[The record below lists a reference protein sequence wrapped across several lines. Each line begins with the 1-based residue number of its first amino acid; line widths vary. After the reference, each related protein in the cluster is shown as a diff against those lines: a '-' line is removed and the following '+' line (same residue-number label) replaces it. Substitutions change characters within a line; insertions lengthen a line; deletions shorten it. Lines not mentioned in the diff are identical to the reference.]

1 MPRMNH
7 RLLVDKSRED
17 LMTVIEQLLLY
28 VAEVGGLDRVDKINR
43 MLLQNVFSFYKS
55 QPPGLIISIKD
66 TTMEKVFIYNELLGL
81 KGSLG
86 VLQQTNER
94 GYYDLVI
101 KIKENRHRI
110 LLPIAQTV
118 IIFSEPIIEMDH
130 SLDLE

>member
-1 MPRMNH
+1 
-7 RLLVDKSRED
+7 
-17 LMTVIEQLLLY
+17 
-28 VAEVGGLDRVDKINR
+28 
-43 MLLQNVFSFYKS
+43 
-55 QPPGLIISIKD
+55 
-66 TTMEKVFIYNELLGL
+66 MEKVFIYNELLGL

-110 LLPIAQTV
+110 FLPISQTV
-118 IIFSEPIIEMDH
+118 IIFSEPIIEMNN

>member
-1 MPRMNH
+1 
-7 RLLVDKSRED
+7 
-17 LMTVIEQLLLY
+17 
-28 VAEVGGLDRVDKINR
+28 
-43 MLLQNVFSFYKS
+43 
-55 QPPGLIISIKD
+55 
-66 TTMEKVFIYNELLGL
+66 MEKVFIYNELLGL
-81 KGSLG
+81 KGTPG

-110 LLPIAQTV
+110 LLPISQTV

>member
-1 MPRMNH
+1 
-7 RLLVDKSRED
+7 
-17 LMTVIEQLLLY
+17 
-28 VAEVGGLDRVDKINR
+28 
-43 MLLQNVFSFYKS
+43 
-55 QPPGLIISIKD
+55 
-66 TTMEKVFIYNELLGL
+66 MEKVFIYNELLGL

-118 IIFSEPIIEMDH
+118 IIFSEPIIELDQ
-130 SLDLE
+130 SLELE